1 MKTAKSVFRL
11 DDKVAMVVGAASG
24 IGRASALALG
34 DSGASVACADM
45 DASGAQKVADEI
57 TGAGG
62 KAAAFPLDIRKR
74 ENITAA
80 IEGIQSRFQKIDVL
94 VATPA
99 INVRK
104 RLVTYT
110 DDELDRVIDLNLKAT
125 FRVTQA
131 VAQVMAEG
139 GSIILTSSIRS
150 VTVEPG
156 QGVYAATKA
165 ALVQLAR
172 GFAVELAHK
181 NIRVNALAPG
191 VVETPLTEPI
201 KKNADWYSAYAN
213 RNALKRWAQPEE
225 MAWPVVFLASAASS
239 YVTGTV
245 LFVDGGWTGIDG
257 RYEPP
262 LLVHL
267 RCSTNRQSFAR

>member
-1 MKTAKSVFRL
+1 MNKANSVFRL
-11 DDKVAMVVGAASG
+11 DGKVAVVVGAASG

-34 DSGASVACADM
+34 DSGASVACTDM
-45 DASGAQKVADEI
+45 DAAGAEKVAGEI

-62 KAAAFPLDIRKR
+62 QAAAFPLDIRKR
-74 ENITAA
+74 ENIAA
-80 IEGIQSRFQKIDVL
+80 VVEGIQSRFHRMDVL
-94 VATPA
+94 VVTPA
-99 INVRK
+99 VNVRK
-104 RLVTYT
+104 RLLNYT
-110 DDELDRVIDLNLKAT
+110 DDEMDRVIDLNLKAT
-125 FRVTQA
+125 LRVTQA
-131 VAQVMAEG
+131 AAQMMEEG

-172 GFAVELAHK
+172 GFAVELASK

-225 MAWPVVFLASAASS
+225 MAWPVVFLASSASS
-239 YVTGTV
+239 YITGTV

-262 LLVHL
+262 L
-267 RCSTNRQSFAR
+267 

>member
-1 MKTAKSVFRL
+1 L
-11 DDKVAMVVGAASG
+11 DGKVAVVVGAASG

-45 DASGAQKVADEI
+45 DSAGAQKVADEI
-57 TGAGG
+57 MAAGG
-62 KAAAFPLDIRKR
+62 KAAAFTLDIRRR
-74 ENITAA
+74 ENINAVVEA
-80 IEGIQSRFQKIDVL
+80 IRSLYQRIDVL

-99 INVRK
+99 VNVRK
-104 RLVTYT
+104 RLLTYS
-110 DDELDRVIDLNLKAT
+110 DDEMDRVIDLNLKAT

-131 VAQVMAEG
+131 VAQVMEDG

-201 KKNADWYSAYAN
+201 KKNAEWYSAYAN
-213 RNALKRWAQPEE
+213 KNALKRWAQPEE
-225 MAWPVVFLASAASS
+225 MAWPVVFLASPASS

-257 RYEPP
+257 RFEPP
-262 LLVHL
+262 L
-267 RCSTNRQSFAR
+267 

>member
-1 MKTAKSVFRL
+1 MKTANSVFRL
-11 DDKVAMVVGAASG
+11 DGKVAVVVGAASG
-24 IGRASALALG
+24 IGRASAAALG
-34 DSGASVACADM
+34 DSGAVVACADL
-45 DASGAQKVADEI
+45 DQAGARKVADEI
-57 TGAGG
+57 VSAGG
-62 KAAAFPLDIRKR
+62 KAAAFELDLRRHDKI
-74 ENITAA
+74 NTA
-80 IEGIQSRFQKIDVL
+80 IEQIHSQFQRIDVL

-104 RLVTYT
+104 RLLTYT
-110 DDELDRVIDLNLKAT
+110 DDELDRVIDLNLKGT

-131 VAQVMAEG
+131 VAKVMSDG

-165 ALVQLAR
+165 SLVQLAR
-172 GFAVELAHK
+172 GFAVELAPR

-191 VVETPLTEPI
+191 IVETPLTDPI
-201 KKNADWYSAYAN
+201 KKNTAWYSAYAS
-213 RNALKRWAQPEE
+213 RNAFQRWAQPEE
-225 MAWPVVFLASAASS
+225 MAWPIVFLASAASS
-239 YVTGTV
+239 YITATV

-262 LLVHL
+262 L
-267 RCSTNRQSFAR
+267 

>member
-1 MKTAKSVFRL
+1 MHTASSVFRL
-11 DDKVAMVVGAASG
+11 DGKVAVVVGAASG
-24 IGRASALALG
+24 IGRAAAVALG
-34 DSGASVACADM
+34 GSGATVACVDM
-45 DASGAQKVADEI
+45 DAAGAQKAAEEI

-62 KAAAFPLDIRKR
+62 KASAFTLDMRRR
-74 ENITAA
+74 ENIDATVGE
-80 IEGIQSRFQKIDVL
+80 IRSRFQKIDVL
-94 VATPA
+94 AVMPA

-104 RLVTYT
+104 RLLTYT

-131 VAQVMAEG
+131 VARGMSEG

-172 GFAVELAHK
+172 GFAVELAPR

-201 KKNADWYSAYAN
+201 KNHPDWYAAYAN

-225 MAWPVVFLASAASS
+225 MAWPIVFLASSASS

-257 RYEPP
+257 RFEPP
-262 LLVHL
+262 L
-267 RCSTNRQSFAR
+267 

>member
-1 MKTAKSVFRL
+1 MKTANSVFRL
-11 DDKVAMVVGAASG
+11 DSKVAVVVGASSG

-45 DASGAQKVADEI
+45 DAAGAQKVADEI

-74 ENITAA
+74 ENINAA
-80 IEGIQSRFQKIDVL
+80 VQGIQSRFQRIDVL
-94 VATPA
+94 VVTPA

-131 VAQVMAEG
+131 VAQVMADS

-156 QGVYAATKA
+156 QGVYASTKA

-201 KKNADWYSAYAN
+201 KKNVEWYSAYAN

-225 MAWPVVFLASAASS
+225 MAWPIVFLASDASS

-257 RYEPP
+257 RFEPP
-262 LLVHL
+262 L
-267 RCSTNRQSFAR
+267 